1 MWGFNETIRKTGRW
15 VLLLIVALLTSC
27 DAEELVTLGTLSIDE
42 ATSNAIHCRFEVIGD
57 TPFDCGFCYAT
68 TKVGAESW
76 TASKVPGTYELQG
89 ISGVIEN
96 LEPNT
101 VYFVRG
107 YAMTIRGRVYTE
119 TLSVK
124 TTARAPLPGDN
135 QYPDI
140 DY

>member
-1 MWGFNETIRKTGRW
+1 MWGFNETRHKAGCL
-15 VLLLIVALLTSC
+15 VLLLATLLLAGC
-27 DAEELVTLGTLSIDE
+27 DAEDTLTLGPLEVEVEGD
-42 ATSNAIHCRFEVIGD
+42 AIYCSFEVMGD

-68 TKVGAESW
+68 TRVGVESW
-76 TASKVPGTYELQG
+76 MAIKVPGTYGLRG

-124 TTARAPLPGDN
+124 TTMRAPQADDN